1 MDAATTALVLTAPV
15 AAPCAASGVYAV
27 RGMRRR
33 TPARTPLRTP
43 VPAGAG
49 PTPPDLGAA
58 PVPAGLPHG
67 SVVVPQGSAVVP
79 PGSAVV
85 PPSSPVVPPGAAV
98 VPPVV
103 VLGCGALMAATLPRG
118 GALSAFGGLL
128 RADALTVWLLL
139 VVGAVALIACGTLPA
154 YLAGEREGA
163 QSAAV
168 LHLLVQAFLGAMCLA
183 VLTANLGVLWVA
195 VEATTIVTT
204 FLVGHRRTRRSVE
217 AAWKYV
223 VICSAGI
230 ALAFLGTVLV
240 YYAARQAGID
250 ETHALDWPTLVAGAG
265 RLDPAV
271 TRLAISLVVLG
282 FGAKAGLAPLHA
294 WLPDAYGQAPAPVSA
309 LMSGALAPVAFAAVL
324 RYEQIAAAALG
335 TGLTRGLLT
344 GMALI
349 TLALAAAL
357 LLAQRDYRRMLAYS
371 GMEHM
376 SLIALGAAIGTPLAR
391 AALLL
396 HIAGHG
402 LAKAVAFCASGHV
415 LRLTGTPLIGRVR
428 GLLARLPWLGG
439 AFGLAVAALLGFP
452 PFSLFASELGI
463 VRAGFGAGMGWVTAV
478 ALLLVLVVFG
488 ALAVRTARMLL
499 GPARPARSPGPD
511 PAPGPDRDPEPAP
524 GPWPGAVWPL
534 GLGLATCAVLGL
546 TTGPLTDLLH
556 DAAAVIGGH

>member
-15 AAPCAASGVYAV
+15 AAPCAAAGVYAV

-33 TPARTPLRTP
+33 TPVRKPLRTP
-43 VPAGAG
+43 VLVGAG
-49 PTPPDLGAA
+49 PTPPDLEAD
-58 PVPAGLPHG
+58 PVPTGLP
-67 SVVVPQGSAVVP
+67 PGSALVP
-79 PGSAVV
+79 PGSALV
-85 PPSSPVVPPGAAV
+85 SPGSAV

-103 VLGCGALMAATLPRG
+103 VLGCGALLAAALPRG
-118 GALSAFGGLL
+118 GALSTFGGLL

-250 ETHALDWPTLVAGAG
+250 EAHALDWPTLVAGAG

-271 TRLAISLVVLG
+271 TRLAIALVVLG

-294 WLPDAYGQAPAPVSA
+294 WLPDAYGEAPAPVAA

-324 RYEQIAAAALG
+324 RYGQIAAAALG

-344 GMALI
+344 GMALV
-349 TLALAAAL
+349 TLAVAAAL

-402 LAKAVAFCASGHV
+402 LAKAVAFCASGHL

-463 VRAGFGAGMGWVTAV
+463 VRAGFGAGLGWVATV
-478 ALLLVLVVFG
+478 ALLLALVVFG

-499 GPARPARSPGPD
+499 GPAMPARSSGPERDPEQGRDPGPD
-511 PAPGPDRDPEPAP
+511 LHPGRDLDSGA
-524 GPWPGAVWPL
+524 WPGAVWPL
-534 GLGLATCAVLGL
+534 VLGLATCAALGL

-556 DAAAVIGGH
+556 EAAAVIGGH